1 MRIAAVPWTLGL
13 ALSLYVI
20 QASAAQN
27 PASVENTTPAHS
39 DAVTALAFSHDGKWL
54 ASGSADSSVML
65 WEVESGRHARTLRGH
80 VKEVSAVEFSPSGK
94 LIASAGEDGEIK
106 IWELDTGQEVATLS
120 DVDAGWKALQFSS
133 DGRQITCWR
142 WLRNPRAG
150 LEHTEKTWDL
160 RTQQI
165 VRQRKEQLAAGAP
178 AVTSPDGR
186 WVVSPSWSR
195 EEYWVKLYDT
205 KTQDFKL
212 LSAHKGEVLAVMF
225 SRDSRWLASA
235 SRDKTVKIWDPSR
248 RRVLHTL
255 KGHRDHV
262 LCIAFSPDGRFLASG
277 SKDKT
282 LKLWDVEAG
291 TEIRTL
297 GAAPVPTK

>member
-1 MRIAAVPWTLGL
+1 MPTATVSLTLGL
-13 ALSLYVI
+13 SLSLCLI
-20 QASAAQN
+20 HEPAAQD
-27 PASVENTTPAHS
+27 SGSIEYTTPAHS
-39 DAVTALAFSHDGKWL
+39 GAVTSLAFSRDGKWL
-54 ASGSADSSVML
+54 ASGSSDNSAML

-80 VKEVSAVEFSPSGK
+80 GQEVSAVAFSPDGK
-94 LIASAGEDGEIK
+94 LVASAGEDGTIK
-106 IWELDTGQEVATLS
+106 IWEVGTGQEVVVLA
-120 DVDAGWKALQFSS
+120 DVEAGWKAMQFSPDS
-133 DGRQITCWR
+133 RQITCWR
-142 WLRNPRAG
+142 WFRNPRAG

-165 VRQRKEQLAAGAP
+165 VRQRKEHLAAGAP

-186 WVVSPSWSR
+186 WVASPSWSP

-225 SRDSRWLASA
+225 SPDSRLLASA
-235 SRDKTVKIWDPSR
+235 SRDKTVKVWDPFR

-262 LCIAFSPDGRFLASG
+262 QYIVFSPDGRLLASG
-277 SKDKT
+277 SKDRT
-282 LKLWDVEAG
+282 IKLWDVEAG
-291 TEIRTL
+291 VELRTL
-297 GAAPVPTK
+297 GVAAPTK